1 MNNDLLTILCQY
13 LNDKQLNPPSNFLN
27 SETSKVLT
35 KNSAF
40 STSFI
45 VFGNPFG
52 IMTVPFT
59 EIELAAYPSPDPV
72 VIIVNSLKQLLF
84 IISESINI

>member
-27 SETSKVLT
+27 SETLIVLT
-35 KNSAF
+35 ENPAF
-40 STSFI
+40 STLSL

-59 EIELAAYPSPDPV
+59 EIELAAYP
-72 VIIVNSLKQLLF
+72 
-84 IISESINI
+84 

>member
-1 MNNDLLTILCQY
+1 MNNNLLIILYQY

-27 SETSKVLT
+27 SETSMVLT
-35 KNSAF
+35 ENLAF
-40 STSFI
+40 STLSL
-45 VFGNPFG
+45 VFGIPFG

-72 VIIVNSLKQLLF
+72 VIIVNPLKQLLF
-84 IISESINI
+84 IVSESINI